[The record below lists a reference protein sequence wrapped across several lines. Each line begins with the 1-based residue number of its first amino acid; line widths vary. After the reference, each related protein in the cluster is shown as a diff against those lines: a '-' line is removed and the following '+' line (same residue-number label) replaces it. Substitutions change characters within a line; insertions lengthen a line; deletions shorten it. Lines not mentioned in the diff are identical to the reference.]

1 MSWSWVDAKYSIHR
15 VQHTPSTAYTEYS
28 IHQEQHTPSTAYT
41 ECSIP
46 RVQHTL
52 STQDCLSSLHSH
64 DYELT
69 PNFSFSFRRASLH
82 DRPLSASSPLQ
93 LKGEVTLSHPHSC
106 KLTDWWI
113 ESQHPVSHPSSASKY
128 SSTLARLR
136 LPSSLHHGLQVHLQ
150 IHSITTCKCI
160 AKVTRSLPRSVSL
173 SAFDRQFLAHLEFL
187 SSGVCSQSRYT
198 VCRSVA
204 IYIHWWEYK
213 QNTWVLT
220 IVEQYVVAMIFR
232 CTSSVPKE
240 DVAFPRLLFND
251 SRCSPTCCQRS

>member
-1 MSWSWVDAKYSIHR
+1 MIRTLAVKWAAIVVCSNNDGKTAAETASYEMVIGE
-15 VQHTPSTAYTEYS
+15 VQGSCQFTLLASTKWNS
-28 IHQEQHTPSTAYT
+28 VRKP
-41 ECSIP
+41 
-46 RVQHTL
+46 
-52 STQDCLSSLHSH
+52 

-69 PNFSFSFRRASLH
+69 PECSFSFRLASLH
-82 DRPLSASSPLQ
+82 DQPLSASSPLQ

-106 KLTDWWI
+106 KLTNWWI

-128 SSTLARLR
+128 SSTLAPLR
-136 LPSSLHHGLQVHLQ
+136 LPSSLHHGLQVHFQ
-150 IHSITTCKCI
+150 IRSITTCKCI
-160 AKVTRSLPRSVSL
+160 SKVTRSLPRSVSL
-173 SAFDRQFLAHLEFL
+173 SAFDRQFLAHLESL

-204 IYIHWWEYK
+204 IYIHRWKYK

-240 DVAFPRLLFND
+240 AVAFPRLLFND